1 MNRLEKLSEFIDVA
15 MSYFTFSTNRK
26 DEIMAAIS
34 DVNAKIADLSA
45 KVDAKLASFADEKA
59 AIAAAAAAQ
68 KASDDAA
75 VATELDGVVSNLAAV
90 EAKVS

>member
-1 MNRLEKLSEFIDVA
+1 MKGLSDFIDVA
-15 MSYFTFSTNRK
+15 FSYFDTSTKRK
-26 DEIMAAIS
+26 DEIMTAVS
-34 DVNAKIADLSA
+34 DVNAKIAELSA
-45 KVDAKLASFADEKA
+45 KVDVVMARFADEKA

-75 VATELDGVVSNLAAV
+75 LSTDLDGVVANLAAV